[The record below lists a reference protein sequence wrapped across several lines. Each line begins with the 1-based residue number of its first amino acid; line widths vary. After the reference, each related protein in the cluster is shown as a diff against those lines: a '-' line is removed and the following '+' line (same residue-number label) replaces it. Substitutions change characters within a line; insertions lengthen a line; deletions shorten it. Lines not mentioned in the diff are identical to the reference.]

1 MEMAMDKQSTEWR
14 SRVRRLNDQFRCA
27 GAGRGSLM
35 LTAGVLELGST
46 FAWAAI
52 AAVKAFNQFTRDNDP
67 YGEHDFGA
75 LTVVDERLFF
85 KIDYYSLDLQAHS
98 PDAADPAQTHRV
110 LTIMLAS
117 EY

>member
-1 MEMAMDKQSTEWR
+1 MDKQSTEWR
-14 SRVRRLNDQFRCA
+14 SLVRRLNDQFRCA
-27 GAGRGSLM
+27 SAGRGSLM
-35 LTAGVLELGST
+35 LTAGVHELGST

-52 AAVKAFNQFTRDNDP
+52 TAVKAFNQFTRDNDP

-75 LTVVDERLFF
+75 LTVADERLFF
-85 KIDYYSLDLQAHS
+85 KIDYYDLALEGHS

>member
-1 MEMAMDKQSTEWR
+1 MDKQSQDWR
-14 SRVRRLNDQFRCA
+14 SRVRRLNDQFRCY
-27 GAGRGSLM
+27 GVGRGSLM
-35 LTAGVLELGST
+35 LTAGVHEMGAT

-52 AAVKAFNQFTRDNDP
+52 AAVKAFSDFTRDNDP

-75 LTVVDERLFF
+75 LTVANERLFF
-85 KIDYYSLDLQAHS
+85 KIDYYDLELAGHS
-98 PDAADPAQTHRV
+98 PDTADPAVTHRV